1 MIASSYGLNSKGN
14 QDCLWSFALCLL
26 LRGFG
31 NDNRF
36 TTTCNSILKMRLR
49 EIKELIE
56 STSDPAF
63 AVDGEGLI
71 IAWNQAAAKLFE
83 VPTKEAIGKECGQ
96 ILQGM
101 DECGMVCS
109 AECTVKQAVQK
120 RHPVGNFDLHVKT
133 GEGRQWCNISVLIA
147 DEATSTLPYAIH
159 IIRPVDMRKRL
170 EMLVRDFVVTETHLP
185 AEQVTTLISLTRAPA
200 HDTELSVREIE
211 VLRLLAKGG
220 TTANIAS
227 HLHISRTTVNNHI
240 QHILRKLDAHTR
252 LEAIRRAEHAGL
264 I

>member
-1 MIASSYGLNSKGN
+1 
-14 QDCLWSFALCLL
+14 
-26 LRGFG
+26 
-31 NDNRF
+31 
-36 TTTCNSILKMRLR
+36 MRLR

-56 STSDPAF
+56 STLDSAF
-63 AVDGEGLI
+63 AVNGEGLI
-71 IAWNQAAAKLFE
+71 VAWNQAAADLFNL
-83 VPTKEAIGKECGQ
+83 PAKEAIGKACGQ

-109 AECTVKQAVQK
+109 PECTIQQAVRK
-120 RHPVGNFDLHVKT
+120 RHPVGNFDLQVKIGDT
-133 GEGRQWCNISVLIA
+133 RQWCNISVLIA
-147 DEATSTLPYAIH
+147 DEATFTLPYAIH

-170 EMLVRDFVVTETHLP
+170 ELLVRDFVVTETHLP
-185 AEQVTTLISLTRAPA
+185 AEQVTTLISSTRAPA

-227 HLHISRTTVNNHI
+227 QLHISRTTVNNHI
-240 QHILRKLDAHTR
+240 QHILHKLDAHTR